1 MPRNPDRAKLIDRAQ
16 ALCIYAAV
24 REGYS
29 HAALQMAL
37 LGCER
42 QPVRA
47 YRCLKALVN
56 SLPPHER

>member
-1 MPRNPDRAKLIDRAQ
+1 MSRNPHRAALIDRAK

-29 HAALQMAL
+29 KDALQLAL
-37 LGCER
+37 RGVER

-47 YRCLKALVN
+47 LKCLQAIIN
-56 SLPPHER
+56 SIPQKER